1 MTDIEIAKN
10 VKLENI
16 ENIAKKAGI
25 EPEDIECYGKY
36 KAKISD
42 KIFEKVKKQENGK
55 LVLVTANKSNTFRRR
70 KNNYFYCN
78 CGWTS
83 KNRKKINALH

>member
-36 KAKISD
+36 KAKYLT
-42 KIFEKVKKQENGK
+42 KYLKK
-55 LVLVTANKSNTFRRR
+55 
-70 KNNYFYCN
+70 
-78 CGWTS
+78 
-83 KNRKKINALH
+83 

>member
-42 KIFEKVKKQENGK
+42 KIFEKVKKQEMVN
-55 LVLVTANKSNTFRRR
+55 
-70 KNNYFYCN
+70 
-78 CGWTS
+78 
-83 KNRKKINALH
+83 